1 MGDATIFPYA
11 NIDPS
16 EVKPAG
22 PAVGMS
28 VGGGGKA
35 AEVMNAGKEYV
46 TKKGKGKDQYG
57 RKQGKKQ
64 KAAM

>member
-1 MGDATIFPYA
+1 MGDATIYPYS
-11 NIDPS
+11 NTDPS
-16 EVKPAG
+16 EVKAAG
-22 PAVGMS
+22 PVPGMA
-28 VGGGGKA
+28 GGKA
-35 AEVMNAGKEYV
+35 AEVMTAGKEYV